1 HQNTTVSNEKKTR
14 LPNRRNYLPLYL
26 VPAAR
31 RQEKKPAL
39 APAVD
44 WFAKMLG
51 KIERGIVRFPF
62 IFQGDRLVLEGNA
75 RNVFLIENSRILKPR
90 MLDFSLGLTDQMVDL
105 IGRDA
110 RDFIFDCRQTAG
122 TD

>member
-1 HQNTTVSNEKKTR
+1 MDIRKTSQLPLALFFVRIPMSVTRRKRVS
-14 LPNRRNYLPLYL
+14 PHRRNYLALDR

-31 RQEKKPAL
+31 RQEKEPAL

-62 IFQGDRLVLEGNA
+62 VFQGDRLVLEGNA

-90 MLDFSLGLTDQMVDL
+90 MLEFSLGL
-105 IGRDA
+105 A
-110 RDFIFDCRQTAG
+110 
-122 TD
+122 